1 MQREPVITA
10 ILAILLL
17 LLAGCSTPPPVVPNY
32 PGCTGCGAEFGN
44 SGAGTV
50 YPGRGIGNLTRYN
63 AP

>member
-1 MQREPVITA
+1 
-10 ILAILLL
+10 
-17 LLAGCSTPPPVVPNY
+17 VPNY